1 MKKILCLILA
11 GFVAVSAFAGHV
23 KITLNGN
30 KNFVVM
36 IDGRT
41 YTPNTTSTNK
51 KEILITDLQNGRHTI
66 EIFRPNA
73 RGVNKE
79 IYESSFD
86 LSQNES
92 IHITVN
98 GNGGV
103 KIEETTSNDAFGTTR
118 TPMPD
123 ATYNQLYRNLNAK
136 RGQAAKLT
144 GAKEA
149 FNTSTNYFT
158 VSQASDIIRLINAES
173 NRLLLAKLAFDN
185 LTDQVNYTE
194 MHELFDLQSS
204 IDDLD
209 NYVRNNTVYTTP
221 DNTNKTYRV
230 PMSDASFNTV
240 YNNIRRKWLPGGKML
255 AATDAFNNASNNFT
269 TMQARKIIALLSSEI
284 NRLELAKLAYDNI
297 TDPANFRQLYDLF
310 TTQASKDELDEFVRT
325 NATTS
330 Y

>member
-1 MKKILCLILA
+1 MKKFLCFIIA
-11 GFVAVSAFAGHV
+11 GFVAVSAFAGNV

-36 IDGRT
+36 IDGKT
-41 YTPNTTSTNK
+41 YTANTTSGNK

-103 KIEETTSNDAFGTTR
+103 KIEETTNNDAYGNSR
-118 TPMPD
+118 TPMSD
-123 ATYNQLYRNLNAK
+123 ASYNQLYRNINAK

-144 GAKEA
+144 TAKES
-149 FNTSTNYFT
+149 FNSTTNYFT
-158 VSQASDIIRLINAES
+158 VAQASDIIRLINAES
-173 NRLLLAKLAFDN
+173 SRLLLAKLSFDN

-194 MHELFDLQSS
+194 MHDLFDLQSS

-209 NYVRNNTVYTTP
+209 NYVRNNSVYTNP
-221 DNTNKTYRV
+221 DNSNTNYRV
-230 PMSDASFNTV
+230 PMSDASYNTV
-240 YNNIRRKWLPGGKML
+240 YENIRKKWLP
-255 AATDAFNNASNNFT
+255 
-269 TMQARKIIALLSSEI
+269 
-284 NRLELAKLAYDNI
+284 
-297 TDPANFRQLYDLF
+297 
-310 TTQASKDELDEFVRT
+310 
-325 NATTS
+325 
-330 Y
+330 

>member
-1 MKKILCLILA
+1 MKKILCFILA
-11 GFVAVSAFAGHV
+11 GCIAVSAFAGNV

-41 YTPNTTSTNK
+41 YTANTTSAGK
-51 KEILITDLQNGRHTI
+51 KEILINDLQNGRHTI

-103 KIEETTSNDAFGTTR
+103 KIEETTNNDAYGNSR
-118 TPMPD
+118 NPMSD
-123 ATYNQLYRNLNAK
+123 ASYTQLYKNLNAK
-136 RGQAAKLT
+136 RGQAARLT
-144 GAKEA
+144 AAKET
-149 FNTSTNYFT
+149 FNMSTNYFT

-173 NRLLLAKLAFDN
+173 SRLLLAKLAFDN
-185 LTDQVNYTE
+185 LTNPVNYTDL
-194 MHELFDLQSS
+194 HELFDLQSS
-204 IDDLD
+204 INELD
-209 NYVRNNTVYTTP
+209 NYVRNNSVYTTP
-221 DNTNKTYRV
+221 DNNNNNYRV
-230 PMSDASFNTV
+230 PMSDASYNTV
-240 YNNIRRKWLPGGKML
+240 YENIRKKWLPGGKML
-255 AATDAFNNASNNFT
+255 AATDAFNNTTYNFT
-269 TMQARKIIALLSSEI
+269 TVQARKIIALLSSEM
-284 NRLELAKLAYDNI
+284 NRLDLAKLAYDNI

-310 TTQASKDELDEFVRT
+310 TTQASKDELDEFVRV
-325 NATTS
+325 NAKTS